1 CRMTDSCFSP
11 ILRNVDPEL
20 DKKHQLEK
28 QFAVKNIPAEFDE
41 WKVFHAFREF
51 GIVDDIRLPPVQQGS
66 RFRYGFVTMCMYED
80 ADKVRAA
87 THDGLLKTIEGAVFK
102 VLRTVK
108 SRSKLIVENVNLN
121 NMRNFDNKENVGR
134 GGRGFGPTNNRFQHR
149 APFGN
154 VKAANTCNPSKLE
167 SVKPVFAQTIS
178 AGRLPVLNGV
188 DVVMVP
194 RPSNYPAK
202 PFTFFVKEKNKT
214 KDNRFL
220 QMTYRMCEVVKQPPL
235 APEVTKELTCAI
247 VIYEQRPLRASLIR
261 SSADEPTCMAYLVD
275 EGKEIAFLPHAAWA
289 MPSDI
294 AIVPA
299 MVCECAFAGTEL
311 VVGQEHSIPSLRIVL
326 DQITMKARLHLHTVF
341 LEGRVNMV
349 TARSIFV
356 HAAGNIEE
364 ADLVDGLVKKG
375 IFSFNPSAVLP
386 RMYARDEMLSMR
398 MDFKELP
405 LDETIA
411 RNFIELKV

>member
-1 CRMTDSCFSP
+1 MSAPSGHSCFSP

-102 VLRTVK
+102 V
-108 SRSKLIVENVNLN
+108 ENVNLN

-134 GGRGFGPTNNRFQHR
+134 G
-149 APFGN
+149 
-154 VKAANTCNPSKLE
+154 
-167 SVKPVFAQTIS
+167 
-178 AGRLPVLNGV
+178 
-188 DVVMVP
+188 
-194 RPSNYPAK
+194 
-202 PFTFFVKEKNKT
+202 
-214 KDNRFL
+214 
-220 QMTYRMCEVVKQPPL
+220 
-235 APEVTKELTCAI
+235 
-247 VIYEQRPLRASLIR
+247 
-261 SSADEPTCMAYLVD
+261 
-275 EGKEIAFLPHAAWA
+275 
-289 MPSDI
+289 
-294 AIVPA
+294 
-299 MVCECAFAGTEL
+299 
-311 VVGQEHSIPSLRIVL
+311 
-326 DQITMKARLHLHTVF
+326 
-341 LEGRVNMV
+341 
-349 TARSIFV
+349 V